1 MCLDSGA
8 DTSAGAYPHPMIL
21 SCPACK
27 TRYVVPDS
35 AIGPA
40 GRQVRCASCRHS
52 WHQVPAPLDLGT
64 AGAEAPPPL
73 SRPAPPPHREPG
85 RPAAREVPPGRAR
98 APAAAATGAEPEEA
112 PEQYDAFA
120 HRPPFKPRRN
130 PAKTWTMLAV
140 AAGLLMLAATAAVSW
155 FGLPDVGGRF
165 ALGGGDGAGSPL
177 TIEDVSSE
185 RRAMASGND
194 MLTVTGRI
202 VNQSDKA
209 QPVPQLQGELR
220 DAQGR
225 AVYRWPI
232 SPPVPELPPG
242 QSVTFNSGE
251 VGTPRSARKVN
262 VTLAARR

>member
-1 MCLDSGA
+1 
-8 DTSAGAYPHPMIL
+8 MIL

-27 TRYVVPDS
+27 TRYAVPDS

-52 WHQVPAPLDLGT
+52 WHQVPPPLDLGT
-64 AGAEAPPPL
+64 GEAEAAPPP
-73 SRPAPPPHREPG
+73 SRAAPPPPPRREPERPAPPG
-85 RPAAREVPPGRAR
+85 GARPASAMLGP
-98 APAAAATGAEPEEA
+98 EPE
-112 PEQYDAFA
+112 PEPENYDAFA
-120 HRPPFKPRRN
+120 HQPPFRARRN
-130 PAKTWTMLAV
+130 PAKMWTLLAV
-140 AAGLLMLAATAAVSW
+140 AAALLMLAATAAISW
-155 FGLPDVGGRF
+155 FGLPDFGGRF
-165 ALGGGDGAGSPL
+165 ALGDRGGTESPL
-177 TIEDVSSE
+177 QIEDVSSE

-202 VNQSDKA
+202 VNQSDQP